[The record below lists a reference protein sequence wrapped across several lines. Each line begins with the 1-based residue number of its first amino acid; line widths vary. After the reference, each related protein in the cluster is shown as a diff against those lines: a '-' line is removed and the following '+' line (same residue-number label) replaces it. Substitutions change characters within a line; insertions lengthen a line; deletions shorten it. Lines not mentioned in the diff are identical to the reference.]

1 MSKNEILNISQ
12 NQYQLKNLT
21 KNLMIEDT
29 RLIAFNELIKTKK
42 LPKRRKE
49 VAEALLCAIEPMTSS
64 MLEEWCNKQERFKHL
79 RRCTIT
85 GRFNELEKVGIIAVF
100 KIAPC
105 EITGSTAKY
114 YTVVEGWL

>member
-12 NQYQLKNLT
+12 NELKNLT
-21 KNLMIEDT
+21 KDFIAEDT
-29 RLIAFNELIKTKK
+29 RLIAFNKLIKTKK

-49 VAEALLCAIEPMTSS
+49 VAEALLCAIEPQTSS
-64 MLEEWCNKQERFKHL
+64 MLEEWCSKQERFKHL

-85 GRFNELEKVGIIAVF
+85 GRFNELEEAGIIRIS
-100 KIAPC
+100 KTAPC
-105 EITGSTAKY
+105 EVTGNTAKY

>member
-49 VAEALLCAIEPMTSS
+49 VATALLCALDPMTSA
-64 MLEEWCNKQERFKHL
+64 MLEQWCNTRGQFSHL
-79 RRCTIT
+79 KRCTIT
-85 GRFNELEKVGIIAVF
+85 GRFNELEKAGVIREF

-105 EITGSTAKY
+105 EVTGSTAKY
-114 YTVVEGWL
+114 YTVVETL